1 MMCSW
6 SMSSLSDAERAR
18 HARNARRAALPV
30 GHWLDWANLMLIDHG
45 FLRALY
51 RNRFRLAGGLHRANQ
66 PSPAILRRYKA
77 DFQIKSVVNL
87 RGAHDHLG
95 WYRLER
101 RTCEELGIELLTT
114 TVNSR
119 ELLEPQQILSL
130 AQFIRG
136 IPLPAVVHCK
146 SGADR
151 AGFFS
156 VLYRHV
162 RLGEP
167 IEAAAQELHWFY
179 GHFKSA
185 KTGVLDHFFKAYLA
199 ERKPHQSFLNW
210 VEHDYNKARV
220 QSSFKPVGSMAWLVD
235 KVLRRE

>member
-1 MMCSW
+1 
-6 SMSSLSDAERAR
+6 MSSVSDAQRAR
-18 HARNARRAALPV
+18 ETRNARRAALPV
-30 GHWLDWANLMLIDHG
+30 GHWRDWAELMLIDHG

-51 RNRFRLAGGLHRANQ
+51 RNQFRLAGGLHRANQ
-66 PSPAILRRYKA
+66 PSPAILRRYK
-77 DFQIKSVVNL
+77 DELGIKSVVNL
-87 RGAHDHLG
+87 RGEHDHLG
-95 WYRLER
+95 WYRLEHR
-101 RTCEELGIELLTT
+101 ACQALGIRLLTT

-119 ELLEPQQILSL
+119 ELLEPKQILEL
-130 AQFIRG
+130 ADFIRG

-156 VLYRHV
+156 VLYRHI

-167 IEAAAQELHWFY
+167 IEDAAQELHWFY

-185 KTGVLDHFFKAYLA
+185 KTGVLDHFFRTYLA
-199 ERKPHQSFLNW
+199 ERRPHQSFLSW
-210 VEHDYNKARV
+210 VEHDYEKARV
-220 QSSFKPVGSMAWLVD
+220 QASFKPVGSMAWLVD

>member
-1 MMCSW
+1 
-6 SMSSLSDAERAR
+6 MSSISDAQRAR
-18 HARNARRAALPV
+18 EMRNARRAALPV
-30 GHWLDWANLMLIDHG
+30 GHWRDWAGLMLVDHG

-51 RNRFRLAGGLHRANQ
+51 RNRFRLTGGLYRANQ
-66 PSPAILRRYKA
+66 PSPAILRRYK
-77 DFQIKSVVNL
+77 DELGIKSVVNL

-95 WYRLER
+95 WYRLEHR
-101 RTCEELGIELLTT
+101 ACQALGIRLLTT

-119 ELLEPQQILSL
+119 ELLEPAQVL
-130 AQFIRG
+130 AIADFIRS

-167 IEAAAQELHWFY
+167 IEDAAQELHWSY

-185 KTGVLDHFFKAYLA
+185 KTGVLDHFFRTYLA
-199 ERKPHQSFLNW
+199 ERQPHQSFLDW
-210 VEHDYNKARV
+210 VAHDYNKARV
-220 QSSFKPVGSMAWLVD
+220 QASFKPLGSMAWLVD